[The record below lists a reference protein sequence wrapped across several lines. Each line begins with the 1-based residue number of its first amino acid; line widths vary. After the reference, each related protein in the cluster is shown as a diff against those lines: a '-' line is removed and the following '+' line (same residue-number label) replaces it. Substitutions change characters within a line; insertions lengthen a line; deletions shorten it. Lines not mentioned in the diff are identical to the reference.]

1 MFIIENTWSLVL
13 QSTYYCV
20 CYCYGVDDEITLV
33 LHSQPIVVVVS
44 VPPAGRPKL
53 LTISERLPFAST
65 VHRGS
70 NMETEMPDLSHLTPE
85 ERRVIENV
93 LMRQRQEE
101 EQERIIVE

>member
-13 QSTYYCV
+13 LSPYCCV
-20 CYCYGVDDEITLV
+20 CYCYGVDDDIALV
-33 LHSQPIVVVVS
+33 LHSQPIVIVVT
-44 VPPAGRPKL
+44 VPPAGPPKF
-53 LTISERLPFAST
+53 LTISERLAFAST
-65 VHRGS
+65 VHRGT

-85 ERRVIENV
+85 ERRVIESV